1 MNDEGKKELI
11 VKKARELFARY
22 GMKKTTMEDIASACG
37 MGKATLYYYFKGK
50 EDIFRAVIKEEFEI
64 YRRRMEENLSKAKSP
79 HDKIRAFVRTR
90 SVVLKE
96 LANYYETLT
105 AEYLDHYAFVERE
118 RQRLTNW
125 EIDTMQAILEEGVR
139 QGLFDVSDT
148 RLTAVVLV
156 FALKGL
162 EFPWTVEQNIIE
174 IERAIDLLLPV
185 LFRGIEKR

>member
-1 MNDEGKKELI
+1 MI
-11 VKKARELFARY
+11 
-22 GMKKTTMEDIASACG
+22 
-37 MGKATLYYYFKGK
+37 
-50 EDIFRAVIKEEFEI
+50 
-64 YRRRMEENLSKAKSP
+64 
-79 HDKIRAFVRTR
+79 
-90 SVVLKE
+90 
-96 LANYYETLT
+96 
-105 AEYLDHYAFVERE
+105 
-118 RQRLTNW
+118 NW

-162 EFPWTVEQNIIE
+162 EFPWMVEQNIIE

>member
-1 MNDEGKKELI
+1 
-11 VKKARELFARY
+11 
-22 GMKKTTMEDIASACG
+22 
-37 MGKATLYYYFKGK
+37 
-50 EDIFRAVIKEEFEI
+50 
-64 YRRRMEENLSKAKSP
+64 MEENLSKAKSP
-79 HDKIRAFVRTR
+79 HDKIRAFVWTR

-139 QGLFDVSDT
+139 QDLFDVSDT